1 MNSSR
6 QSEGG
11 DQPRAS
17 TSPETSPPVH
27 AAGAAV
33 ASLLQQI
40 LEAAESPETDDSA
53 DPVRAELIA
62 VARRYSQQDFCQE
75 PVLRELVRVITRRLQ
90 GLSSA
95 RREALE
101 KSVTSTL
108 FEDQSAHVRLRR
120 LWAHLTGMSGDGQ

>member
-1 MNSSR
+1 
-6 QSEGG
+6 
-11 DQPRAS
+11 
-17 TSPETSPPVH
+17 VH